1 MPPPT
6 MAATRPQRLR
16 SAIRASRARI
26 SATPLGVGVFV
37 AVALAGNAVLDLESG
52 RHEARRK
59 VELVSFGSLL
69 RARLTRELDSVLF
82 LTSGLNSY
90 LVVRGGNIE
99 RSEVEAILAR
109 LYGDA
114 RHVRNFG
121 VAVGYTLS
129 YLYPVKGNER
139 ALGLDYRNLPG
150 QWPEVKRIIDGGVP
164 VLIGPLSL
172 VQGGRGLIYRVP
184 VIVRGKYWGLISTVI
199 DADSLLNET
208 FGGPAAANFDI
219 AVHSGDSPGVRG
231 EGFWGDARLFERS
244 EAELIE
250 VGVPGS
256 RWVVAVKEKAPLP
269 ESAGLLY
276 LRLLLGALSLF
287 LGWGTYA
294 LLVQRARLAR
304 LALYDT
310 LTGLPNRS
318 LIEDRMTRAISAQ
331 RRNPSIVSALL
342 FVDLDG
348 FKSVNDRFGHRAGDA
363 VLRAVAD
370 RAREALRDVDSVGRW
385 GGDELVVVLDNT
397 DRQKIAEVIERVR
410 RAVGAPVEFAGQALR
425 VGASI
430 GSAIAPDDGEDAA
443 DLIRIADRRMYQD
456 KQGRKATATAVT
468 TAVT

>member
-1 MPPPT
+1 
-6 MAATRPQRLR
+6 MASPAPVPHRLQRLR
-16 SAIRASRARI
+16 TALGASRAQI
-26 SATPLGVGVFV
+26 SATLLGIGVFA
-37 AVALAGNAVLDLESG
+37 AVAFAGSTVLDLESG
-52 RHEARRK
+52 RLEARRK

-99 RSEVEAILAR
+99 RGEVEAILAR
-109 LYGDA
+109 LHADS

-129 YLYPVKGNER
+129 YLYPIKGNER
-139 ALGLDYRNLPG
+139 ALGLNYRNVPE
-150 QWPEVKRIIDGGVP
+150 QWDSVKRVVEGGVP
-164 VLIGPLSL
+164 VLIGPLPL

-184 VIVRGKYWGLISTVI
+184 VFLSDRYWGLISTVV
-199 DADSLLNET
+199 DPDSLLKEA
-208 FGGPAAANFDI
+208 FAAPAAANFEI
-219 AVHSGDSPGVRG
+219 AVHSSDGPGVRG
-231 EGFWGDARLFERS
+231 EVFWGDPRLFERS
-244 EAELIE
+244 DTELIE
-250 VGVPGS
+250 IGVAGS
-256 RWVVAVKEKAPLP
+256 KWVVAVREKSPP
-269 ESAGLLY
+269 VETVGLLY
-276 LRLLLGALSLF
+276 LRVLLWVLAIF

-318 LIEDRMTRAISAQ
+318 LIEDRMTRAIAAQ

-348 FKSVNDRFGHRAGDA
+348 FKTVNDRFGHRAGDA
-363 VLRAVAD
+363 VLHAVAD
-370 RAREALRDVDSVGRW
+370 RARVALRDVDSVGRW

-410 RAVGAPVEFAGQALR
+410 HAVESPIEFAGQALR

-430 GSAIAPDDGEDAA
+430 GSAIAPDDGEAAA

-456 KQGRKATATAVT
+456 KQARKRSAAT
-468 TAVT
+468 